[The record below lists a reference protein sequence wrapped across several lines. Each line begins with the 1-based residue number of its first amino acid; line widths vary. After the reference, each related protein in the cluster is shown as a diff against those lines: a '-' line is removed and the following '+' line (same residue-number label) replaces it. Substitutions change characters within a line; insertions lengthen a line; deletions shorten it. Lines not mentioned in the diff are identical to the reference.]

1 MNNKMLA
8 LYGLKWNPFTPNVPT
23 EALHITPRLESFC
36 WRVQQLAGDGGF
48 ALVTGASGCGKSA
61 TLRILSAS
69 LATQRD
75 VTVGVI
81 SRPQANIADF
91 YREMGEL
98 FGVELRP
105 HNRFAG
111 AKILRQRWQA
121 HIQSTLRRPVLVVDE
136 AQEMQSSVLAEL
148 RLLASTDL
156 DSNILLTVVLG
167 GDGRLAERLR
177 SDEFLPLASRVRV
190 RLPIERATPQDLQD
204 CLRHA
209 LQQAGAPT
217 LMTTEVIAAI
227 CDHAQGNLRALMIMA
242 GELLEAAAQRDARQ
256 IDEALFFEICAAP
269 VAGETKIASRRR
281 R

>member
-1 MNNKMLA
+1 MNKMLA

-23 EALHITPRLESFC
+23 EALHVTPRLESFC

-48 ALVTGASGCGKSA
+48 ALVTGAPGCGKSA
-61 TLRILSAS
+61 TLRILAAS
-69 LATQRD
+69 LATLRD
-75 VTVGVI
+75 ATVGVI

-111 AKILRQRWQA
+111 AKILRRRWQA
-121 HIQSTLRRPVLVVDE
+121 HIQGTLSRPVLVVDE
-136 AQEMQSSVLAEL
+136 AQEMQTAVMAEL

-156 DSNILLTVVLG
+156 DSNILLTVVLA

-177 SDEFLPLASRVRV
+177 SEEFLPLASRVRV
-190 RLPIERATPQDLQD
+190 RLPIERATPEELQA
-204 CLRHA
+204 CLSHA
-209 LQQAGAPT
+209 LRQAGAPT
-217 LMTTEVIAAI
+217 LMTTQVIATI
-227 CDHAQGNLRALMIMA
+227 CDHAQGNPRALMIMA
-242 GELLEAAAQRDARQ
+242 AELLEAAAQREARQ
-256 IDEALFFEICAAP
+256 IDETLFFEVSAMPAT
-269 VAGETKIASRRR
+269 GETKAAIRRR